1 MDAPLTDH
9 GWFLVQ
15 YKRIPYIL
23 TEYNEEIM
31 QDFYSFEIIKHVL
44 FFNLLQTKLYWIAT
58 NPTVLTS
65 YWNKPQ
71 NPFQTMTSQINTFK
85 SIYLN

>member
-44 FFNLLQTKLYWIAT
+44 FFNLLQTKLY
-58 NPTVLTS
+58 
-65 YWNKPQ
+65 
-71 NPFQTMTSQINTFK
+71 
-85 SIYLN
+85 